1 MEQHVSCKIRRRI
14 FARPKQLLDAYLAHI
29 NSQRTFAVEPV
40 ISPST
45 PAVWLRQS
53 LDKLPHGQLIEA
65 APPSEQS
72 FSLSISISISI
83 PVTAILNFGGDTSG
97 LRFNVFIQ
105 KLLCGE

>member
-1 MEQHVSCKIRRRI
+1 MKQHVSCKIRRRI

-40 ISPST
+40 ISPS
-45 PAVWLRQS
+45 PLAVWLRQS
-53 LDKLPHGQLIEA
+53 LDKLPHSQLIEV

-72 FSLSISISISI
+72 FSLTLSI
-83 PVTAILNFGGDTSG
+83 PAAVILNFGGDTSG
-97 LRFNVFIQ
+97 LRVNVFIH